1 MSENVQTVER
11 KVSTIK
17 RVALMAIMGALAF
30 VLMSIEFPLPFI
42 APPFYKFDLSEV
54 AVLIGGFSLGPF
66 AAVCIEALKI
76 VLHLLFKGTVTA
88 FVGELA
94 NFLIGLSL
102 FCQLCSFIKNRKQKR
117 MLSLDWV

>member
-66 AAVCIEALKI
+66 AAICIEALKI

-94 NFLIGLSL
+94 NFLIGLSFVL
-102 FCQLCSFIKNRKQKR
+102 PAAFIYKKQKTKNK
-117 MLSLDWV
+117 

>member
-42 APPFYKFDLSEV
+42 APPFY
-54 AVLIGGFSLGPF
+54 
-66 AAVCIEALKI
+66 
-76 VLHLLFKGTVTA
+76 
-88 FVGELA
+88 
-94 NFLIGLSL
+94 
-102 FCQLCSFIKNRKQKR
+102 
-117 MLSLDWV
+117 